1 MIKCLGTRPINA
13 PSVLTTG
20 IVEKFVLLS
29 VLNVKEVGAI
39 HLRRINLLAS
49 L

>member
-20 IVEKFVLLS
+20 IVEKLVLSEHNSSYNLS
-29 VLNVKEVGAI
+29 TVQTD
-39 HLRRINLLAS
+39 S
-49 L
+49 TT